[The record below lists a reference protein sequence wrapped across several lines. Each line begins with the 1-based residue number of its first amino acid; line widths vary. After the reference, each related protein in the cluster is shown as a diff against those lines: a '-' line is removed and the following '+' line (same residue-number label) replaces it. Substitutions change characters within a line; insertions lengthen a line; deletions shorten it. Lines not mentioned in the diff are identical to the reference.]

1 MFKILRMI
9 CAVAAAALVTACLF
23 AGIYAETLVPAF
35 GCAAAAALLFVLCLL
50 FKYLQEE
57 KENKENAGKTPDIPF
72 SSASDADAGSAPGA
86 DAADEDADGD
96 LDTDADEGGAGAGE
110 SERAAGHDRPPRTS
124 ESGRADEGD
133 RPRVNENGRANEANK
148 NER

>member
-57 KENKENAGKTPDIPF
+57 KENKENAGKTPGIPF
-72 SSASDADAGSAPGA
+72 SSASGAAAGSAP
-86 DAADEDADGD
+86 DAADEGADGD
-96 LDTDADEGGAGAGE
+96 LDTDADEGGAGTEE
-110 SERAAGHDRPPRTS
+110 SERTAGHDRPPRAS
-124 ESGRADEGD
+124 ESEPDKKDE
-133 RPRVNENGRANEANK
+133 R
-148 NER
+148 

>member
-72 SSASDADAGSAPGA
+72 SSASDADAGSASGA

-96 LDTDADEGGAGAGE
+96 LDTDEDEGGAGE

-124 ESGRADEGD
+124 ESGRADESD
-133 RPRVNENGRANEANK
+133 RLA
-148 NER
+148 

>member
-72 SSASDADAGSAPGA
+72 SAASGAGAGSASG
-86 DAADEDADGD
+86 AADEGADGD
-96 LDTDADEGGAGAGE
+96 LDTDADEGGAGTEE
-110 SERAAGHDRPPRTS
+110 SERTAGHDRPPCAS
-124 ESGRADEGD
+124 ESEPNKKDE
-133 RPRVNENGRANEANK
+133 R
-148 NER
+148 

>member
-72 SSASDADAGSAPGA
+72 SAASDADAGSASDADAGSASGA

-96 LDTDADEGGAGAGE
+96 LDTDADE
-110 SERAAGHDRPPRTS
+110 S
-124 ESGRADEGD
+124 D
-133 RPRVNENGRANEANK
+133 RPRVNESGRASEATEK
-148 NER
+148 DER

>member
-57 KENKENAGKTPDIPF
+57 KENKENAGKTPGIPF
-72 SSASDADAGSAPGA
+72 SSASGAGAGSAP
-86 DAADEDADGD
+86 DAADEGADGD
-96 LDTDADEGGAGAGE
+96 LDTDADEGGAGTEE
-110 SERAAGHDRPPRTS
+110 SERTAGHDRPPRAS
-124 ESGRADEGD
+124 ESEPDKKDE
-133 RPRVNENGRANEANK
+133 R
-148 NER
+148 

>member
-72 SSASDADAGSAPGA
+72 SAASDADAGSASDADAGSASGA

-124 ESGRADEGD
+124 ESGRADESD
-133 RPRVNENGRANEANK
+133 RLA
-148 NER
+148 

>member
-72 SSASDADAGSAPGA
+72 SAASDADAGSASGA
-86 DAADEDADGD
+86 DTADE
-96 LDTDADEGGAGAGE
+96 DADEGGAGAGE
-110 SERAAGHDRPPRTS
+110 SERAAGHDRPPRTD
-124 ESGRADEGD
+124 ESD
-133 RPRVNENGRANEANK
+133 RPRVNESGRANEATEK
-148 NER
+148 DER

>member
-72 SSASDADAGSAPGA
+72 SAASDADAGSSAPGA

-96 LDTDADEGGAGAGE
+96 LDTDADE
-110 SERAAGHDRPPRTS
+110 S
-124 ESGRADEGD
+124 D

>member
-72 SSASDADAGSAPGA
+72 SSASGAGAGSASG
-86 DAADEDADGD
+86 AADEGADGD
-96 LDTDADEGGAGAGE
+96 LDTDADEGGAGTEE
-110 SERAAGHDRPPRTS
+110 SERTAGHDRPPRAS
-124 ESGRADEGD
+124 ESEPDKKDE
-133 RPRVNENGRANEANK
+133 R
-148 NER
+148 

>member
-86 DAADEDADGD
+86 DTADEDADCDLDTDADGD
-96 LDTDADEGGAGAGE
+96 LDTDADE
-110 SERAAGHDRPPRTS
+110 S
-124 ESGRADEGD
+124 D
-133 RPRVNENGRANEANK
+133 RPRVNESGRASEATEK
-148 NER
+148 DER

>member
-72 SSASDADAGSAPGA
+72 SSASGAGAGSVPGA
-86 DAADEDADGD
+86 DAADE
-96 LDTDADEGGAGAGE
+96 DADEGGAGAGE
-110 SERAAGHDRPPRTS
+110 SERAAGHDRPPRTD
-124 ESGRADEGD
+124 ESD
-133 RPRVNENGRANEANK
+133 RLA
-148 NER
+148 

>member
-72 SSASDADAGSAPGA
+72 SAASDADAGSASGA
-86 DAADEDADGD
+86 DTADE
-96 LDTDADEGGAGAGE
+96 DADEGGAGAGE
-110 SERAAGHDRPPRTS
+110 SERAAGHDRPPRTD
-124 ESGRADEGD
+124 ESD
-133 RPRVNENGRANEANK
+133 RLA
-148 NER
+148 

>member
-72 SSASDADAGSAPGA
+72 SAASDADAGSAPGA
-86 DAADEDADGD
+86 DTADE
-96 LDTDADEGGAGAGE
+96 DADEGGAGAGE
-110 SERAAGHDRPPRTS
+110 SERAAGHDSPPRAS
-124 ESGRADEGD
+124 ESEPNKKDE
-133 RPRVNENGRANEANK
+133 R
-148 NER
+148 

>member
-72 SSASDADAGSAPGA
+72 SAASGAGAGSASG
-86 DAADEDADGD
+86 AADEGADGD
-96 LDTDADEGGAGAGE
+96 LDTDADEGGADGDLDADADEGGAGTEE
-110 SERAAGHDRPPRTS
+110 SERTAGHDRPPCAS
-124 ESGRADEGD
+124 ESEPNKKDE
-133 RPRVNENGRANEANK
+133 R
-148 NER
+148 

>member
-57 KENKENAGKTPDIPF
+57 KENKENAGKTPGIPF
-72 SSASDADAGSAPGA
+72 PSASGAGAGSAP

-96 LDTDADEGGAGAGE
+96 LDTDADEGGAGTEE
-110 SERAAGHDRPPRTS
+110 SERTAGHDSPPRAS
-124 ESGRADEGD
+124 ESEPNKKDE
-133 RPRVNENGRANEANK
+133 R
-148 NER
+148 

>member
-72 SSASDADAGSAPGA
+72 SAASDADAGSASGA

-96 LDTDADEGGAGAGE
+96 LDTDADEGGAGTEE
-110 SERAAGHDRPPRTS
+110 SERTAGHDSPPRAS
-124 ESGRADEGD
+124 ESEPNKKDE
-133 RPRVNENGRANEANK
+133 R
-148 NER
+148 

>member
-72 SSASDADAGSAPGA
+72 SAASDADAGSAPGA

-96 LDTDADEGGAGAGE
+96 FDTDADERGAWE
-110 SERAAGHDRPPRTS
+110 SERAAGHDRPPRTD
-124 ESGRADEGD
+124 ESD
-133 RPRVNENGRANEANK
+133 RPRVNEIGRANEATEK
-148 NER
+148 DER

>member
-57 KENKENAGKTPDIPF
+57 KENKENAGKTPGIPF
-72 SSASDADAGSAPGA
+72 PSASGAGAGSAP
-86 DAADEDADGD
+86 DAADEGADGD
-96 LDTDADEGGAGAGE
+96 LDTDADEGGAGTEE
-110 SERAAGHDRPPRTS
+110 SERTAGHDSPPRAS
-124 ESGRADEGD
+124 ESEPNKKDE
-133 RPRVNENGRANEANK
+133 R
-148 NER
+148 